1 MAQPGGGRLASGPG
15 SLATAGNAI
24 NSEPGRPGRSQLPPL
39 RVPFRIPS
47 SPTSPEAL
55 PCPPDSPPPACLPVP
70 CAQGAGASQ
79 GRERDAG
86 WRSVK
91 ELIEK

>member
-1 MAQPGGGRLASGPG
+1 MTQPGGGRLASGPG

-24 NSEPGRPGRSQLPPL
+24 NSEPGRPGRSQLLPL

-55 PCPPDSPPPACLPVP
+55 PCPPNSPLPACPPACP
-70 CAQGAGASQ
+70 CLVHRAPAPARD
-79 GRERDAG
+79 GREMRAG
-86 WRSVK
+86 VLSRN
-91 ELIEK
+91 